1 MDYRKYVIALREVAG
16 VGPKTFQQLLMAF
29 GSPEN
34 IYKVDK
40 EEIAQI
46 PRIGSE
52 KAEKIFYSS
61 DKLEEIEK
69 HILYLEEQG
78 IGIST
83 ILDESYPQSLKEIDD
98 PPPLLYFKGEFPIPK
113 KRFVAL
119 VGTTKPEEK
128 GKREAILWGKALA
141 ERDVVVVSGL
151 AKGIDYH
158 SHQGVLIGEGKTYAV
173 LGSGLNNI
181 YPKENQILASEICSS
196 GALLSEYPLNASVSV
211 GQLMARNR
219 IIAGLSQAVVIVET
233 EKKSSG
239 VLNAAQRA
247 YAQGKPL
254 FIMQE
259 ELFDQD
265 DRWKDWGATLIRG
278 AGDIDLVLSYL

>member
-1 MDYRKYVIALREVAG
+1 LDYRKYVIALREVAG
-16 VGPKTFQQLLMAF
+16 VGPKTFQQLLISF
-29 GSPEN
+29 GSLEN

-40 EEIAQI
+40 EEIARI

-52 KAEKIFYSS
+52 KAEKIFYSC

-69 HILYLEEQG
+69 HILFLEEQG
-78 IGIST
+78 IGILT
-83 ILDESYPQSLKEIDD
+83 ILDENYPQSLRKIDD
-98 PPPLLYFKGEFPIPK
+98 PPPLLYLKGEFPLAK
-113 KRFVAL
+113 DKFVAL
-119 VGTTKPEEK
+119 VGTTNPEEK

-158 SHQGVLIGEGKTYAV
+158 CHQGALIGDGKTYAV

-181 YPKENQILASEICSS
+181 YPKENQVLASEICLS

-219 IIAGLSQAVVIVET
+219 IIAGLAQAVVIVET
-233 EKKSSG
+233 EKKSTG

-247 YAQGKPL
+247 YDQGKPL
-254 FIMQE
+254 FITQE
-259 ELFDQD
+259 ELFESDH
-265 DRWKDWGATLIRG
+265 RWKDWGAMLIRG
-278 AGDIDLVLSYL
+278 AGGIDLVLSYL